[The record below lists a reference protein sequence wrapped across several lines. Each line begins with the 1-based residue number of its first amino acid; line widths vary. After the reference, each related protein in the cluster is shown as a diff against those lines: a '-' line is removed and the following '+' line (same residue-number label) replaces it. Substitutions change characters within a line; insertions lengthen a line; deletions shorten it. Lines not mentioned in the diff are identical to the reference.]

1 MSTFSIP
8 TWNKYGALG
17 EGMSDEN
24 MSDIEEYEED
34 NARFDDISRC
44 MRAS

>member
-8 TWNKYGALG
+8 TWNKYGVLG
-17 EGMSDEN
+17 EGMSDEA

-34 NARFDDISRC
+34 NA
-44 MRAS
+44 